1 MLKEVLKLVWE
12 LLKLCGLVLVAA
24 VLIWFMIKAATI

>member
-12 LLKLCGLVLVAA
+12 LLKLCGFILAAA